1 MESSKEQIS
10 AERKKDEEEEDERK
24 SGESSDFRCS
34 PYRRRRE
41 DLSYVICDFI
51 QPPYQMIV
59 WEKKKP
65 F

>member
-1 MESSKEQIS
+1 MRGEQSLQVQPLSTAQREKER
-10 AERKKDEEEEDERK
+10 E
-24 SGESSDFRCS
+24 
-34 PYRRRRE
+34 RE

>member
-1 MESSKEQIS
+1 MESKKEQIS
-10 AERKKDEEEEDERK
+10 IERKEDEDEEDERK
-24 SGESSDFRCS
+24 ALRAVTSGAALIGG
-34 PYRRRRE
+34 RE